1 MKPASRDFIHNFQ
14 PSQIVCLEHGD
25 SCLYAEVIQVLEA
38 RQMCWVRPLMLKVFA
53 SESEC
58 ENNQDVSEKSG
69 LWDLRDG
76 ADLVWPICLFR
87 EAIDTEFMPLL
98 SELYLLDIEP
108 KNLQIS
114 HQQLRDFVMV
124 VWQAFPDVFP
134 LVQD

>member
-1 MKPASRDFIHNFQ
+1 MKPVSRDFIHNFQ

-38 RQMCWVRPLMLKVFA
+38 RQMCWVRPLMLKVFS

-58 ENNQDVSEKSG
+58 GNNQDVSEKSR

-108 KNLQIS
+108 KNLPIS
-114 HQQLRDFVMV
+114 HQQLRDFVRV

-134 LVQD
+134 LVED